1 MTFYS
6 FGPHIPE
13 IEADTFIAPGSFII
27 GKVYIS
33 EGASI
38 WYRCVL
44 RGDVS
49 RIKVGRN
56 TNIQDGCIL
65 HGAALPIQLD
75 VEVGDYVNIGH
86 KAIIHGCKIGNNA
99 FIGMSTVILN
109 GAQIG
114 EGSIIGACS
123 LVTQG
128 KEIPPNVLAM
138 GSPAKVIRPVT
149 EEDRQWAKRVNE
161 AYFQRGRYYSE
172 FVKPV
177 EVKPVDRG

>member
-27 GKVYIS
+27 GQVYIS

-49 RIKVGRN
+49 RIKVGRK

-65 HGAALPIQLD
+65 HGAALPRPFD

-177 EVKPVDRG
+177 EVKLVDRG

>member
-1 MTFYS
+1 
-6 FGPHIPE
+6 
-13 IEADTFIAPGSFII
+13 
-27 GKVYIS
+27 
-33 EGASI
+33 
-38 WYRCVL
+38 
-44 RGDVS
+44 VS
-49 RIKVGRN
+49 RIKVGRK

-65 HGAALPIQLD
+65 HGAALPRQLD

-128 KEIPPNVLAM
+128 KEIPPNVLVM

>member
-1 MTFYS
+1 M
-6 FGPHIPE
+6 
-13 IEADTFIAPGSFII
+13 
-27 GKVYIS
+27 
-33 EGASI
+33 
-38 WYRCVL
+38 
-44 RGDVS
+44 
-49 RIKVGRN
+49 
-56 TNIQDGCIL
+56 
-65 HGAALPIQLD
+65 
-75 VEVGDYVNIGH
+75 NIGH

-149 EEDRQWAKRVNE
+149 EEDRQ
-161 AYFQRGRYYSE
+161 
-172 FVKPV
+172 
-177 EVKPVDRG
+177 

>member
-1 MTFYS
+1 MTFYAL
-6 FGPHIPE
+6 GPDIPE
-13 IEADTFIAPGSFII
+13 IEPDTFIAPGSFII

-49 RIKVGRN
+49 RIKVGRK

-65 HGAALPIQLD
+65 HGAALPRQLD

-99 FIGMSTVILN
+99 FIGMSTVIMNYPAASYGVSKAPIRN
-109 GAQIG
+109 GPFAASCG
-114 EGSIIGACS
+114 ELTRMRI
-123 LVTQG
+123 
-128 KEIPPNVLAM
+128 K
-138 GSPAKVIRPVT
+138 
-149 EEDRQWAKRVNE
+149 NE
-161 AYFQRGRYYSE
+161 AYEIGCG
-172 FVKPV
+172 K
-177 EVKPVDRG
+177 